1 MGLWIISKKLVP
13 NIYTVNMNI
22 FTYVLVHGGTDG
34 MIRFDHLSKEY
45 NGVLAIVGGGVYY
58 MFRKYKRR

>member
-1 MGLWIISKKLVP
+1 
-13 NIYTVNMNI
+13 MNI